1 MKHDPLN
8 RTKVKRG
15 TELPQAKLTEHDVK
29 MINALVSDRNAALEK
44 AKALTNA
51 KLAEKFGVHKRTI
64 DRITTGENW
73 SHV

>member
-1 MKHDPLN
+1 
-8 RTKVKRG
+8 
-15 TELPQAKLTEHDVK
+15 